1 MQNQYEEIIILK
13 KSADREKALSFI
25 KDIYKHWLPEK
36 NTFVDGLKIKFVANG
51 EYEFGRLSNASL
63 DFGECYDF
71 RDTFVESWHVF
82 YRDEPGENADL
93 TVVHEEWRDKS

>member
-25 KDIYKHWLPEK
+25 KDIYNHWLPEK

-51 EYEFGRLSNASL
+51 EYEF
-63 DFGECYDF
+63 
-71 RDTFVESWHVF
+71 
-82 YRDEPGENADL
+82 
-93 TVVHEEWRDKS
+93 

>member
-1 MQNQYEEIIILK
+1 MGS
-13 KSADREKALSFI
+13 KSSLQQMA
-25 KDIYKHWLPEK
+25 
-36 NTFVDGLKIKFVANG
+36 NTNSED
-51 EYEFGRLSNASL
+51 LSNASL